1 MTKQYLDVKQMQHL
15 KELGAD
21 VDIDKPLTYNDIV
34 CLLPKRISR
43 AFLYAIKDKGTI
55 EYREYD
61 AYRGVEILKSFTVE
75 GSIIDAA
82 YKMLSWCIESGNIN
96 LR

>member
-15 KELGAD
+15 KNLGVD
-21 VDIDKPLTYNDIV
+21 VDLDRPFTYNDIIV
-34 CLLPKRISR
+34 RLPKRISG
-43 AFLYAIKDKGTI
+43 AFLYATEDKGII

-82 YKMLSWCIESGNIN
+82 YNMLSWCIESGNIN